1 MLTSSQLATLQAMMD
16 RIVPSDDF
24 PGAWEA
30 GVMDYVLRQFENDLR
45 HWLETYRLGLEA
57 LEAEAQTR
65 TSLSF
70 AALDEAGQDAVLQ
83 QIEAGMVQTP
93 WPIDPVEFFKQV
105 VEHVMEGYYSDPGN
119 SGNRAAIT
127 WHMLGFEVRG

>member
-1 MLTSSQLATLQAMMD
+1 
-16 RIVPSDDF
+16 
-24 PGAWEA
+24 
-30 GVMDYVLRQFENDLR
+30 MDYVLRQFENDLR

-57 LEAEAQTR
+57 LEAESQTR
-65 TSLSF
+65 TGLSF
-70 AALDEAGQDAVLQ
+70 AALDEAGQDTVLQ
-83 QIEAGMVQTP
+83 QIEAGVVQTP